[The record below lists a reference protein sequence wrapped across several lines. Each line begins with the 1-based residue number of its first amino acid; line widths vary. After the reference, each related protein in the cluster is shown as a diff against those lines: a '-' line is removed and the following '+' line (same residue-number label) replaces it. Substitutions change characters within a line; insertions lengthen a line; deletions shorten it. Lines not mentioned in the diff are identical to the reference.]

1 MEERSLVPNRMN
13 LPRKLIIFPLER
25 KPLFPGMLSQ
35 LIVERKAYMN
45 LIDLA
50 IKQEHFLGLVMTKNS
65 DIEKTYRFSNLY
77 RVGAVAKIHKK
88 INLPDGGY
96 NIFITVQ
103 DRFRIS
109 RELTLLPPL
118 LANVEYLPDKIEH
131 NKELTALTRSLMTEM
146 KQIIENNPIY
156 SEDVRLNMVNIDHPG
171 QIADF
176 ITSILDLKKHEQQKI
191 LETSNVHNR
200 IIQVLTYINREQ
212 ELLRIQKK
220 IKSNINEN
228 IEKHRREH
236 FLREMLQEIKKELGE
251 STESKGAV
259 VQEMRKT
266 LSKLTLTEQIRQQI
280 EKELGKFENMET
292 HHPEY
297 VILHS
302 YLERVLS
309 LPWNDPKL
317 ENVQLSQTQRALDK
331 DHYGLE
337 KVKSRIVEFLAVSKI
352 KNAHSKSILCLVG
365 PPGVGKTSIA
375 RSIAESLKRKLYHF
389 SVGGMRDEAEIRGHR
404 RTYIGAMPGK
414 IMQGL
419 LEVREKNPIF
429 VIDEIDKIS
438 SSYMGDPSSA
448 LLEILDPVQNTHFRD
463 LYIDLPFDL
472 SQILFITTAN
482 SAYSIPSALLDRME
496 VIRLSGYIDKEK
508 STIARKYIIP
518 KSIKEHGLHKQAI
531 KFDMDTLTTIAT
543 QYARESGMRRFE
555 REIHKIIRKCITA
568 YLHKIEKKKAT
579 KATKVKKKTPEK
591 TESRLVINKNDSFW
605 PIQIRSKDLH
615 SYLGIPPLQENV
627 EKRANVP
634 GTSVGLA
641 WTSMGGDV
649 LVIETQKFPGKGLLR
664 LTGKLGEVMRESA
677 HIALS
682 LIKTNKTLQTFGID
696 RAVFETFD
704 FHLHVPEGA
713 TPKDGPSAGITIASA
728 FLSLILNRTVQSNYA
743 MTGELSLVGNVLP
756 IGGLREKIV
765 AAKRNK
771 VLQIIIPEGNQRD
784 LEEIPGYVKSGLKIR
799 TVSQI
804 DQVFSLLFPSPK
816 GKKRPAAVAGKTT
829 AVTKAKKP
837 ATAKAAIKAKAAPK
851 TAKKAKAA
859 PKTKPAMTKTATKAK
874 AAPKKKAATTTT
886 AKKKAAATSKK
897 APTRKRKTNS

>member
-1 MEERSLVPNRMN
+1 MEEKSLVPNRMN

-251 STESKGAV
+251 STESKGAL
-259 VQEMRKT
+259 VQEMRKN

-280 EKELGKFENMET
+280 EKELSKFENMET

-309 LPWNDPKL
+309 LPWNDPRL
-317 ENVQLSQTQRALDK
+317 ENVQLSQTQLALDR

-419 LEVREKNPIF
+419 LEVQEKNPIF

-438 SSYMGDPSSA
+438 NSYMGDPSSA

-579 KATKVKKKTPEK
+579 KTAKASSKKKKTPEK
-591 TESRLVINKNDSFW
+591 TESRLTINKNDSFW
-605 PIQIRSKDLH
+605 PVQIRSKDLH

-728 FLSLILNRTVQSNYA
+728 FLSLILDRTMQSNYA

-771 VLQIIIPEGNQRD
+771 ISQIIIPEGNRRD
-784 LEEIPGYVKSGLKIR
+784 LEEIPSYVQSGLKIR
-799 TVSQI
+799 TVSQV
-804 DQVFSLLFPSPK
+804 DQVFSLLFPFPK
-816 GKKRPAAVAGKTT
+816 GKKPSVATVVPA
-829 AVTKAKKP
+829 TKKAPAKKKP
-837 ATAKAAIKAKAAPK
+837 ATA
-851 TAKKAKAA
+851 
-859 PKTKPAMTKTATKAK
+859 
-874 AAPKKKAATTTT
+874 TT
-886 AKKKAAATSKK
+886 AKKKKPATKATAPKK
-897 APTRKRKTNS
+897 APTRKRKTSS